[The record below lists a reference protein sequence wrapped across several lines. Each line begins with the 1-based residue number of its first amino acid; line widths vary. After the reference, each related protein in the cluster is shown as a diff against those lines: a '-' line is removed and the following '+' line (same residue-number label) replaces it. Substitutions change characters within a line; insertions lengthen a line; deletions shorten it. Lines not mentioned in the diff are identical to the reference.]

1 MIFTEPKSEL
11 QVRLHIAEVL
21 KDKIECDNY
30 SELCEK
36 MFIWVTNG
44 IVLPPTAK
52 DPLEETM
59 LNFSKAIQN
68 GGNIVDSLP
77 QVPQLN
83 YKEVVTLQEL
93 ANKNSKRMIN
103 YKDENFFICGY
114 SLEFDCLIA
123 GNDNK
128 NVESVKLGHTDVL
141 FDIFSRYI
149 YVPKDVVK

>member
-1 MIFTEPKSEL
+1 MMFTEPKSEL
-11 QVRLHIAEVL
+11 QVRLHIAELL

-59 LNFSKAIQN
+59 LNLSRAIQN
-68 GGNIVDSLP
+68 GGNIVDSFP
-77 QVPQLN
+77 QSPQIN
-83 YKEVVTLQEL
+83 YKEVAIQEL
-93 ANKNSKRMIN
+93 AIKNSKRMVN
-103 YKDENFFICGY
+103 YKDENFSICGY

-123 GNDNK
+123 GNNNTNIASD
-128 NVESVKLGHTDVL
+128 KLGDTDVL
-141 FDIFSRYI
+141 FDIFPRYI